1 MFLKR
6 LTSGIILVI
15 LAFISVY
22 KGGYTLL
29 SPLFLISMIGLR
41 EFYKAVKVTGA
52 MEKLGYFLAM
62 GYYLLLAYVGNEKY
76 AFLASVLSMMIFML
90 FYVFSFPKY
99 KTGEMMAA
107 YFGILYVPGMLSFL
121 FFTRQLEA
129 GLYIVWMIFI
139 SSWISDT
146 CAYCVGVLIGKHPMA
161 PTLSPKKSIEGAIGG
176 IAGSALI
183 GGIYG
188 VWVTKYM
195 GTKGE
200 AMWIFSLIGAIGSM
214 MSQVGDLTAS
224 GIKREHKLKDY
235 GNLIPGHGGILDRFD
250 SVIITAPI
258 IYFLASFIP

>member
-1 MFLKR
+1 MFFKR
-6 LTSGIILVI
+6 LISGIILLI
-15 LAFISVY
+15 LAFIAVY

-29 SPLFLISMIGLR
+29 SSLFLISMIGLR

-52 MEKLGYFLAM
+52 MEKLGYFLGI
-62 GYYLLLAYVGNEKY
+62 GYYLLLVFTVSDKYV
-76 AFLASVLSMMIFML
+76 FLASVLSMMLFML
-90 FYVFSFPKY
+90 LYVFSFPKY

-129 GLYIVWMIFI
+129 GLYVVWLIFI
-139 SSWISDT
+139 SSWMSDT

-176 IAGSALI
+176 IVGSALT

-188 VWVTKYM
+188 AWVTKYM
-195 GTKGE
+195 GAKGGIVSMF
-200 AMWIFSLIGAIGSM
+200 AFIGAIGSI

-250 SVIITAPI
+250 SVIVTAPI
-258 IYFLASFIP
+258 IYFLASFIS

>member
-15 LAFISVY
+15 LAFIAIY

-29 SPLFLISMIGLR
+29 SSLFLISVIGLH

-62 GYYLLLAYVGNEKY
+62 GYYLLIALVGNDKY
-76 AFLASVLSMMIFML
+76 AFLASVLSITLFML
-90 FYVFSFPKY
+90 LYVFSFPKY

-107 YFGILYVPGMLSFL
+107 YFGLLYVPGMLSFL

-129 GLYIVWMIFI
+129 GLSIVWMIFI
-139 SSWISDT
+139 SSWMSDT

-176 IAGSALI
+176 MIGSALA

-188 VWVTKYM
+188 AWVTRHM
-195 GTKGE
+195 GAQGE
-200 AMWIFSLIGAIGSM
+200 AVGMFALIGAIGSM

-250 SVIITAPI
+250 SVIVTAPI
-258 IYFLASFIP
+258 IYLLASFIL